1 MKYNEKYLQELP
13 CKIIQPIPLGEGAG
27 VGWMKGADSAP
38 VSEGATLYDLVQI
51 GITQTHASVGTLVR
65 LREELLLVDKYSVL
79 LAVDEVR
86 LFSLLDFEFHFSL
99 FWLKCYISILV
110 SR

>member
-65 LREELLLVDKYSVL
+65 LREELLLVDKYPVL

-86 LFSLLDFEFHFSL
+86 LFSLLDFEFDFSL
-99 FWLKCYISILV
+99 FC
-110 SR
+110 

>member
-27 VGWMKGADSAP
+27 VGWTKGADSTP
-38 VSEGATLYDLVQI
+38 VSEGATLYDLVHI

-65 LREELLLVDKYSVL
+65 LREELLLVDKYPVL

-86 LFSLLDFEFHFSL
+86 LFSLSDYEFDLSL
-99 FWLKCYISILV
+99 FC
-110 SR
+110 

>member
-27 VGWMKGADSAP
+27 VGWMKGTDSAP

-51 GITQTHASVGTLVR
+51 GIKQTHASVGTLVR
-65 LREELLLVDKYSVL
+65 LREELLLVDKYPVL
-79 LAVDEVR
+79 LAIDEVR
-86 LFSLLDFEFHFSL
+86 LLLPP
-99 FWLKCYISILV
+99 ILRIV
-110 SR
+110 IFLYFVENVMFQF